1 MKTPLRYLLILSVSG
16 LAFQKVNAQCTA
28 SDILIQNVVAASV
41 QPSATSCTATFDL
54 SFTMENNNGNKFIF
68 LHAWKEGPTYPNFF
82 DCSNGSPG
90 PGTTRPVPTH
100 TDLIGAFLN
109 IGIDNS
115 GATPVL
121 LASYPPDAGVTFNSV
136 TSISR
141 TILPNGSAFF
151 VLTGVTATFPAPC
164 NTPFLMALDFWS
176 SQAAQAQTAQ
186 CVSCHILYAINFL
199 SATAGLANCATLT
212 YSATLNNLSG
222 NATLTGYYRVFAD
235 ANGDGHLST
244 SADALIRD
252 TTQFTIT
259 GASTVVSGSIPSVN
273 INQELFL
280 VATITG
286 GVANGGTIVI
296 LIPSTQCAPLP
307 VTFKSF
313 SASRTSKS
321 NVSLKW
327 ETATETNN
335 SGFVVLR
342 NMGNGVWSPVTFI
355 PSQAADG
362 NSSSAL
368 TYTFTDLNS
377 SKGIT
382 QYRIRQVD
390 IDGRA
395 KYSEIRA
402 VRGYEQKAKLIVY
415 PNPSRDG
422 RVNVVFDDAEGTRDV
437 SLMDI
442 SGRMIK
448 QWKAVTGNTLEIEN
462 LGQGMY
468 SLRVVVRETGE
479 QSIEKIVVNNR

>member
-1 MKTPLRYLLILSVSG
+1 MKTPLRYLLVLSLSG
-16 LAFQKVNAQCTA
+16 FVFQNVNAQCTA
-28 SDILIQNVVAASV
+28 SDILIQNIVTAST
-41 QPSATSCTATFDL
+41 QPSPTSCAATFDL

-68 LHAWKEGPTYPNFF
+68 LHAWKEGPTTYPNFF
-82 DCSNGSPG
+82 DCSNGNPG
-90 PGTTRPVPTH
+90 PGTTRPVPIQS
-100 TDLIGAFLN
+100 DLAGAFLN

-121 LASYPPDAGVTFNSV
+121 LTSYPPDAGVTLNSV
-136 TSISR
+136 AGISR
-141 TILPNGSAFF
+141 TILPDGSAFF

-186 CVSCHILYAINFL
+186 CVSCHVLYAINYLSRGAAFL
-199 SATAGLANCATLT
+199 NCNGT
-212 YSATLNNLSG
+212 YSAILNNLSG
-222 NATLTGYYRVFAD
+222 SSLSGYYLAYAD
-235 ANGDGHLST
+235 VNGDGHLST
-244 SADALIRD
+244 SVDVLVVD
-252 TTQFTIT
+252 TTHFTIA
-259 GASTVVSGSIPSVN
+259 GASTTVGGTISTAYVN
-273 INQELFL
+273 SDLII

-286 GVANGGTIVI
+286 GAANGSSVVI
-296 LIPSTQCAPLP
+296 LVPTPGCAPLP
-307 VTFKSF
+307 VTLKSF
-313 SASRTSKS
+313 TASRISKS
-321 NVSLKW
+321 NVSLRW
-327 ETATETNN
+327 ETSTEINN
-335 SGFVVLR
+335 SGFAIMR
-342 NMGNGVWSPVTFI
+342 NMGGGVWEIVAFV

-362 NSSSAL
+362 NSGSPL

-402 VRGYEQKAKLIVY
+402 VRGFEQKAKLIVY

-422 RVNVVFDDAEGTRDV
+422 RVNVVFDDAEGTRDI